1 MENLKFIKFSEVNFN
16 DVFFDSLKNDYKQ
29 GFVDWF
35 NKKSLN
41 PEEMAYVLYNDDNT
55 IDGFMYLKIENGSIT
70 DVTPTLANKK
80 HLKIG
85 TFKFNTKKTLRGQ
98 RFLKKIFD
106 HALKEKVDDIYVTV
120 FEKHDYLI
128 KLFQLYGFIRYGI
141 KNSAN
146 GTENVL
152 LREMN
157 REHLTGDLLSD
168 YPYINNRG
176 NEKKYLLSIFPK
188 FHTKLFPDSKLI
200 NESPDIITDV
210 SHANSIRKIYI
221 CRMKNV
227 TKIKHHD
234 ILVIY
239 RTTDEKNR
247 AFYRSVATSLCVVE
261 DVRNINSFATE
272 QEFIKYCARYS
283 VFSEEELR
291 DFYKTKR
298 YPYIIS
304 FTYNLALPKR
314 INRAKLISDVGLNG
328 QNRWSVVELTDNQF
342 NKIVEL
348 GEVDESIIVN

>member
-98 RFLKKIFD
+98 RFFKENIWPRFKRKSRWYLRHCIWKAWLSNKI
-106 HALKEKVDDIYVTV
+106 IST
-120 FEKHDYLI
+120 I
-128 KLFQLYGFIRYGI
+128 RFIRYGI

>member
-1 MENLKFIKFSEVNFN
+1 
-16 DVFFDSLKNDYKQ
+16 
-29 GFVDWF
+29 
-35 NKKSLN
+35 
-41 PEEMAYVLYNDDNT
+41 
-55 IDGFMYLKIENGSIT
+55 
-70 DVTPTLANKK
+70 
-80 HLKIG
+80 
-85 TFKFNTKKTLRGQ
+85 
-98 RFLKKIFD
+98 
-106 HALKEKVDDIYVTV
+106 
-120 FEKHDYLI
+120 
-128 KLFQLYGFIRYGI
+128 
-141 KNSAN
+141 
-146 GTENVL
+146 
-152 LREMN
+152 
-157 REHLTGDLLSD
+157 
-168 YPYINNRG
+168 
-176 NEKKYLLSIFPK
+176 
-188 FHTKLFPDSKLI
+188 
-200 NESPDIITDV
+200 
-210 SHANSIRKIYI
+210 
-221 CRMKNV
+221 MKNV

-239 RTTDEKNR
+239 RTTDEQNR

>member
-1 MENLKFIKFSEVNFN
+1 MENLKFITFSEVNFN
-16 DVFFDSLKNDYKQ
+16 DDFFDTLKNDYKQ
-29 GFVDWF
+29 GFVEWF

-41 PEEMAYVLYNDDNT
+41 PKEMAYVLYNDDNT
-55 IDGFMYLKIENGSIT
+55 IDGFMYLKIENGPIT
-70 DVTPTLANKK
+70 DVSPALDNKK

-128 KLFQLYGFIRYGI
+128 RLFQLYGFIRYGT
-141 KNSAN
+141 KSSGN

-157 REHLTGDLLSD
+157 REHLTGDILSD
-168 YPYINNRG
+168 YPFINNRN
-176 NEKKYLLSIFPK
+176 NEKKYLLSIYPK

-221 CRMKNV
+221 CRMKDV
-227 TKIKHHD
+227 TNIKRHD

-239 RTTDEKNR
+239 RTTDEVNR
-247 AFYRSVATSLCVVE
+247 AYYRSVATSLCVVE
-261 DVRNINSFATE
+261 DVRNITSFSSE
-272 QEFIKYCARYS
+272 QEFINYCSRYS
-283 VFSEEELR
+283 VFSENELK
-291 DFYKTKR
+291 DFYQTKQF
-298 YPYIIS
+298 PYIIS

-314 INRAKLISDVGLNG
+314 INRAKLISNVGLNA
-328 QNRWSVVELTDNQF
+328 QSRWGVVELTDKQF
-342 NKIVEL
+342 NDIVEL